1 MFNIKTIS
9 KATVDNPDYYVIDNQ
24 GLIEAVNLAASLQ
37 KPLLISG
44 SPGTGKTQLAFKIAR
59 ELSKI
64 QGDKFAPF
72 RPAPYRFNT
81 KTTSNA
87 TDLFYYYDAIRHFQS
102 KAIHGIKKIYEQ
114 DASII
119 ASNPDMA
126 ASAHA
131 TLESNN
137 ALINIDSAHRYISLN
152 AFGKAI
158 LQTYG
163 SDYISKDEKL
173 KELTELDKFA
183 ADISPAPASSVVLI
197 DEVDKASKDFPND
210 LLSEIETYEFKIR
223 ELNIDIIRSKIQ
235 TPVPVI
241 VIIITSNSEKALP
254 DAFLRR
260 CLFYNI
266 NPPGPEELQKIVN
279 SRMTPFLSEIGHNEN
294 ALKRKLEAISKTVLK
309 FSTWQSKFKDKK
321 PATSELLEW
330 IRMLEMQHF
339 FDTPVDFDKLTDV
352 QRRTLEFSLPI
363 LAKTRNDFD
372 TVKIVFN

>member
-1 MFNIKTIS
+1 MFTIKTIS
-9 KATVDNPDYYVIDNQ
+9 KATVDDPDHYVIDNQ

-64 QGDKFAPF
+64 QHDGFAPF
-72 RPAPYRFNT
+72 RPEPYRFNT

-102 KAIHGIKKIYEQ
+102 KAIHGIKNTYQQ

-119 ASNPDMA
+119 ASNPDIV

-137 ALINIDSAHRYISLN
+137 AEIDIDSAHRFINLN

-163 SDYISKDEKL
+163 SDYISKNEKL
-173 KELTELDKFA
+173 KALTELDKFA
-183 ADISPAPASSVVLI
+183 ADISPASASSVVLI
-197 DEVDKASKDFPND
+197 DEVDKAPKDFPND
-210 LLSEIETYEFKIR
+210 LLSEIENYEFKIK
-223 ELNIDIIRSKIQ
+223 ELNLDIIRSKVQ
-235 TPVPVI
+235 TPTPVI
-241 VIIITSNSEKALP
+241 IVIITSNSEKALP

-279 SRMTPFLSEIGHNEN
+279 SRMTAFLRESGHNEK
-294 ALKRKLEAISKTVLK
+294 ALKQKLEAIAKTVLR
-309 FSTWQSKFKDKK
+309 FSTWQSRFKDKK

-330 IRMLEMQHF
+330 IRMLELQHF
-339 FDTPVDFDKLTDV
+339 FETPVDFDKLTDD
-352 QRRTLEFSLPI
+352 QKRTLEFSLPI

-372 TVKIVFN
+372 TIKISFN